1 MKPILSGLFAL
12 SLCSPVLAQEV
23 FKEYG
28 DESVEDEQEVVPF
41 DDPNNLLTKN
51 VNLPSDC
58 TNLMTAVSQISASL
72 DQAQLDEASVLASKA
87 REDLSCQ
94 EKPVSNLV
102 LTSVFHLSGAVHMFL
117 GEEKQAWEAFG
128 FSASMAPMA
137 TINPVLGSQAT
148 ETHEILRQSV
158 LAAPQGQIQ
167 FAGNAEVWLDGK
179 PAEIGPS
186 IDMPAGQH
194 FLQWKAEGQPMQ
206 NRVIRVESGEARAI
220 PVGPGAESFK
230 GDSFGGVK
238 FEAKHWALIGGGAA
252 VVTGG
257 VLLALGFKARA
268 DFDSAAEA
276 DLETAAQKANTLL
289 IAGGATAGLGLSAL
303 IAGPMFLA
311 DGSPGFQVGFVW

>member
-1 MKPILSGLFAL
+1 MKPIFSGLFAL
-12 SLCSPVLAQEV
+12 SLSSPVLAQ
-23 FKEYG
+23 
-28 DESVEDEQEVVPF
+28 DASV
-41 DDPNNLLTKN
+41 L
-51 VNLPSDC
+51 SDC
-58 TNLMTAVSQISASL
+58 TNLMSAVSQISASL
-72 DQAQLDEASVLASKA
+72 DQAQLEEASVLATKA

-128 FSASMAPMA
+128 FSASIAPMA
-137 TINPVLGSQAT
+137 SINPVLGAQAQ

-167 FAGNAEVWLDGK
+167 FAGNANVWLDGK

-194 FLQWKAEGQPMQ
+194 FLQWQAEGQPMQ

-230 GDSFGGVK
+230 GDSFGGIK
-238 FEAKHWALIGGGAA
+238 LEAKHWAMMGGGAA

-257 VLLALGFKARA
+257 VLLALGFKAKA
-268 DFDSAAEA
+268 DFENTTNQAEL
-276 DLETAAQKANTLL
+276 DQLAQKANTLL

-303 IAGPMFLA
+303 IAGPIFLEG
-311 DGSPGFQVGFVW
+311 GSPGFQVGFTW

>member
-12 SLCSPVLAQEV
+12 SLCSPVLAQEA
-23 FKEYG
+23 G
-28 DESVEDEQEVVPF
+28 
-41 DDPNNLLTKN
+41 
-51 VNLPSDC
+51 LPSDC

-128 FSASMAPMA
+128 FSASIAPMA
-137 TINPVLGSQAT
+137 SINPVLGTQAQ

-238 FEAKHWALIGGGAA
+238 IEAKHWALIGGGAA
-252 VVTGG
+252 IVTGG
-257 VLLALGFKARA
+257 ALLALGFKTKA
-268 DFDSAAEA
+268 DFESTTDEAELDA
-276 DLETAAQKANTLL
+276 LAQKANTLL

-303 IAGPMFLA
+303 IVGPMFLE